1 MSIRRRS
8 SRYGW
13 QEYRF
18 GSSRPRTR
26 FEPHRRRRP
35 RLPTAR
41 QSFARAGP
49 AGDRLLADS
58 ITESTTVAKV
68 GDPQLANGRG
78 GLTQLVH
85 VLPKPGVMDPVA
97 LSTLQAL
104 QDMSLPVEQVTTF
117 RKYWLSNLEEASL
130 NRLCQN
136 CFQMIPS
143 SE

>member
-1 MSIRRRS
+1 MILWEIDVHPAA
-8 SRYGW
+8 G
-13 QEYRF
+13 QAD
-18 GSSRPRTR
+18 
-26 FEPHRRRRP
+26 
-35 RLPTAR
+35 TAGKNIA
-41 QSFARAGP
+41 SEARDLGLDANLTVAAAHGFLLQGNLSQDQ
-49 AGDRLLADS
+49 AQQATRLLADS

-117 RKYWLSNLEEASL
+117 ASTG
-130 NRLCQN
+130 
-136 CFQMIPS
+136 
-143 SE
+143 